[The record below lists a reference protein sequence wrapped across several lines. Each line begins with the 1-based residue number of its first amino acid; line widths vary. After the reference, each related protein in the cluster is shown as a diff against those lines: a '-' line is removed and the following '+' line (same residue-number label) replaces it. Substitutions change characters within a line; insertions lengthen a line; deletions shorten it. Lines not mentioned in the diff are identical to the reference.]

1 MNISEI
7 FLMEHSNELCEFEK
21 IKDKNIIQFI
31 KEKGLNPTY
40 FYKVSNKYHPFAYR
54 NKTVYVE
61 IINFTDEV
69 WDMLDIKNRIN
80 YMEQKH
86 KECIENKDYSSL
98 FMFIDKP
105 FRFYWYKELFNDIPN
120 DDKYEIFTDIYETSE
135 YGFTSLGKEF
145 VKEIFKYKKDKA
157 ELPVEDDVLTI
168 YRGEG
173 SLSTPYYNAYSWSL
187 NYDTA
192 KFFATRFDDSGII
205 YKANIKRDDVLEY
218 LNNRNEEEILVYSD
232 KLFNIEIVDYK

>member
-69 WDMLDIKNRIN
+69 WDMLQLQKRID
-80 YMEQKH
+80 YMNKTH
-86 KECIENKDYSSL
+86 KECIDNKNYSHL
-98 FMFIDKP
+98 FCLIDKP

-120 DDKYEIFTDIYETSE
+120 DDKYEIFADIYETS
-135 YGFTSLGKEF
+135 
-145 VKEIFKYKKDKA
+145 
-157 ELPVEDDVLTI
+157 
-168 YRGEG
+168 
-173 SLSTPYYNAYSWSL
+173 
-187 NYDTA
+187 
-192 KFFATRFDDSGII
+192 
-205 YKANIKRDDVLEY
+205 
-218 LNNRNEEEILVYSD
+218 
-232 KLFNIEIVDYK
+232 